1 MPSLTPSRII
11 LRHSNVSGEKP
22 VDSDLLLGEIYI
34 NIPDNKLYYKNR
46 DDLVNPIVEINLTTS
61 DDLIHVRDVNLS
73 NDGDLIAT
81 YSNNSTKSLG
91 NVIGPDGRGLAIDG
105 VVDYVNQLPT
115 SSTLPPIANILN
127 KNGTLFIVRLGASS
141 GSPFSPTGPR
151 IYSYNTSSGGTWSE
165 LTGATVAAS
174 GADGADGNTIISG
187 TISTPSG
194 GADGDYYLDRIN
206 YVLFGPKSAGAWPSP
221 GVSLKG
227 PNSLTVSTTSDGTAV
242 LDIDSVE
249 TNDITIADA
258 VTFNNATFNY
268 GSGVATAHRTAL
280 GLSSGTATINVA
292 LLGVYPN
299 GSITLA
305 STNSGGVVLLNGQLA
320 TDSRSI
326 GFPNASGT
334 VALTASPTGVPDKLT
349 NGTVAGTLT
358 INSMSYTYGT
368 GAAAAH
374 RTALGLGTAATSAS
388 TAFAAASHSHG
399 SITAAGAIG
408 SASDQVV
415 TTTTNGL
422 LTTSS
427 RSGIDSRD
435 LIEYR
440 LNTSPSQLDP
450 ADSGKILLLQYGDS
464 VWFKDNTDT
473 TILLAGSGDQGG
485 GSTYTLTESSI
496 VGGTYGAFTGSNTV
510 TVHAGTYTVTISAS
524 NFITSSWGS
533 HNINLRGT
541 PNYGAI
547 FSGGTPDTLY
557 LLQPDTANENLSA
570 QFALADP
577 SSWPNQS
584 GTISVTVTEETEF
597 YLEGNLPNELD
608 MVDITVTFE

>member
-22 VDSDLLLGEIYI
+22 VDSDLLLGECFI

-73 NDGDLIAT
+73 NDGELIAT
-81 YSNNSTKSLG
+81 FSNNNTKSLG
-91 NVIGPDGRGLAIDG
+91 SVIGPDGRGLAIDG

-115 SSTLPPIANILN
+115 SSTIANILN

-141 GSPFSPTGPR
+141 TSLFSPTGPR
-151 IYSYNTSSGGTWSE
+151 IYSYSTSSGGTWSE

-174 GADGADGNTIISG
+174 GADGADGNTIING
-187 TISTPSG
+187 TTSPTSEVG
-194 GADGDYYLDRIN
+194 ENGDYYLNTTN

-292 LLGVYPN
+292 TLGVYPN
-299 GSITLA
+299 GSVTLA
-305 STNSGGVVLLNGQLA
+305 STNSGGFVSLNGQLA
-320 TDSRSI
+320 TGARSI
-326 GFPNASGT
+326 AFPNASGNLALVASTTGTIASADITDSTSDGNANKGKVLKTDSQGSLT
-334 VALTASPTGVPDKLT
+334 VTNSFGVNAGFGSSLTVGDGDSVKGRYDIFANTSHFQWYSTSETYGEREFTITTENLTSSGTWVYKYPSASGTFAVTANTSGVPDKLT

-358 INSMSYTYGT
+358 INSTSYTYGT

-374 RTALGLGTAATSAS
+374 RTALGLGTVALEPVGPYVND
-388 TAFAAASHSHG
+388 AAA
-399 SITAAGAIG
+399 AAGGVAIG
-408 SASDQVV
+408 Q
-415 TTTTNGL
+415 L
-422 LTTSS
+422 
-427 RSGIDSRD
+427 
-435 LIEYR
+435 YY
-440 LNTSPSQLDP
+440 NT
-450 ADSGKILLLQYGDS
+450 
-464 VWFKDNTDT
+464 
-473 TILLAGSGDQGG
+473 AGA
-485 GSTYTLTESSI
+485 
-496 VGGTYGAFTGSNTV
+496 VFRRMA
-510 TVHAGTYTVTISAS
+510 
-524 NFITSSWGS
+524 
-533 HNINLRGT
+533 
-541 PNYGAI
+541 
-547 FSGGTPDTLY
+547 
-557 LLQPDTANENLSA
+557 
-570 QFALADP
+570 
-577 SSWPNQS
+577 
-584 GTISVTVTEETEF
+584 
-597 YLEGNLPNELD
+597 
-608 MVDITVTFE
+608 